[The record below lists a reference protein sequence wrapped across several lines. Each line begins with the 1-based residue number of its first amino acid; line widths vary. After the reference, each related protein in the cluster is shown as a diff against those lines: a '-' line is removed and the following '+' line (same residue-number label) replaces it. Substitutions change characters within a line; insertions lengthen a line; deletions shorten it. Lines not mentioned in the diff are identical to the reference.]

1 MSSLLPE
8 LRLNAGTRN
17 ILTAMAFG
25 DAFGAPYETPDGSRS
40 PLEVVPYMIEN
51 KRLGTP
57 FGQWTDDTAL
67 AAAGALA
74 LLRGRGTYDVER
86 ARELYTR
93 AYTSNTV
100 SGVKAPMNE
109 YMLFTVLSQLP
120 PLGWGRR
127 VPEALISGVPG
138 DSESCGAL
146 MRVPVLA
153 YAANTYRVQDLASVV
168 LLDTEITHTDPDVQL
183 YSVAYALLHRYIL
196 SRPVYQSGRTTGH
209 VLGSTDAAL
218 EYLSRMLCEVMP
230 ERQSKIK
237 SRTQYLAALVNA
249 SQKAWASTCHDEF
262 ATGTAEAI
270 FYSAVSLA
278 LRVRERVYRGETA
291 FISSFAICEEACRI
305 GGDTDTR
312 CALTLPLCWQVGSLS
327 RNFSCADFIGALDVA
342 LTAHQNNN
350 WNNGAKH
357 G

>member
-1 MSSLLPE
+1 MNSLLPE
-8 LRLNAGTRN
+8 LRLSGTRN

-25 DAFGAPYETPDGSRS
+25 DAFGAPYETADGSLA
-40 PLEVVPYMIEN
+40 PLEVVPYMVEN
-51 KRLGTP
+51 TRLGTT

-74 LLRGRGTYDVER
+74 LLRGRGVYDAER
-86 ARELYTR
+86 AREMYKR
-93 AYTSNTV
+93 AYTSNT
-100 SGVKAPMNE
+100 APGDKLPTNE
-109 YMLFTVLSQLP
+109 SMLFTVLSQLP

-127 VPEALISGVPG
+127 VPEALMSGIPG
-138 DSESCGAL
+138 DSKSCGSL

-168 LLDTEITHTDPDVQL
+168 LQDTEITHLDSNVQL
-183 YSVAYALLHRYIL
+183 YSVAYALLHRYAL
-196 SRPVYQSGRTTGH
+196 TRPLYVAGQTSGRL
-209 VLGSTDAAL
+209 LGSHEVALQYLDATLREA
-218 EYLSRMLCEVMP
+218 MP
-230 ERQSKIK
+230 EKHTAIGPLTKYLGDMVKASPKSWLTTCRQ
-237 SRTQYLAALVNA
+237 
-249 SQKAWASTCHDEF
+249 DF
-262 ATGTAEAI
+262 ATGTAESM
-270 FYSAVSLA
+270 FYSTVSLA

-291 FISSFAICEEACRI
+291 FIGSFAICEEACRI

-327 RNFSCADFIGALDVA
+327 RNFSCADFISALDVA